1 MYFWVVEGEELFG
14 LLVEMEEVCFCFWLL
29 GHLFFVL

>member
-14 LLVEMEEVCFCFWLL
+14 LVVEVEDVCFFPVVW
-29 GHLFFVL
+29 GFVPVA